1 MNNNEILTELKNI
14 KQTMLQAELVKGQ
27 YMLWDLIE
35 KIEQDIHKLEEKKMM
50 KITLG
55 DGSVYIGA
63 NEPELIMQLKLEDW
77 TRYNNPV
84 EYKENIVR
92 RIANF
97 NGEKIIY
104 SSDFEFLRELQRVG
118 FIKSIEKI

>member
-1 MNNNEILTELKNI
+1 MI
-14 KQTMLQAELVKGQ
+14 
-27 YMLWDLIE
+27 
-35 KIEQDIHKLEEKKMM
+35 

-55 DGSVYIGA
+55 DGSIYVGA
-63 NEPELIMQLKLEDW
+63 NERELIMQLKLEDW
-77 TRYNNPV
+77 TRYNNPM

-92 RIANF
+92 RVANF
-97 NGEKIIY
+97 NGEEIIY

>member
-1 MNNNEILTELKNI
+1 
-14 KQTMLQAELVKGQ
+14 
-27 YMLWDLIE
+27 
-35 KIEQDIHKLEEKKMM
+35 MM

-55 DGSVYIGA
+55 DGSVYVGA
-63 NEPELIMQLKLEDW
+63 NERALIMQLKLEDW
-77 TRYNNPV
+77 TIYNNPM

-92 RIANF
+92 RVANF

-104 SSDFEFLRELQRVG
+104 SSDLEFLRELQRVG

>member
-1 MNNNEILTELKNI
+1 
-14 KQTMLQAELVKGQ
+14 
-27 YMLWDLIE
+27 
-35 KIEQDIHKLEEKKMM
+35 MM

-63 NEPELIMQLKLEDW
+63 NEHELIMQLKLEDW
-77 TRYNNPV
+77 TRYNNPM

-92 RIANF
+92 RVANF
-97 NGEKIIY
+97 NGEEIIY
-104 SSDFEFLRELQRVG
+104 SNDFEFLRELQRVG